1 MCSESDCPIAR
12 ATGSALDGINSAA
25 SGDES
30 QSKEEMQYGDE
41 EKAGAE
47 ITRYVDFSLG
57 NWGPNVYVSI
67 LFVCES

>member
-1 MCSESDCPIAR
+1 MR

-30 QSKEEMQYGDE
+30 QSKEEMQCGDE

-47 ITRYVDFSLG
+47 ITRYDSRSLG